1 MGRSFVRECFG
12 NQTYSYVMRATIG
25 KKAGGQR
32 KSVETL
38 LLYHCSAFLC
48 TRIAVLSASVS
59 CAVLGLSTCPLRL
72 QV

>member
-1 MGRSFVRECFG
+1 
-12 NQTYSYVMRATIG
+12 MRATIG

-59 CAVLGLSTCPLRL
+59 CAMLGLSTCPLRL